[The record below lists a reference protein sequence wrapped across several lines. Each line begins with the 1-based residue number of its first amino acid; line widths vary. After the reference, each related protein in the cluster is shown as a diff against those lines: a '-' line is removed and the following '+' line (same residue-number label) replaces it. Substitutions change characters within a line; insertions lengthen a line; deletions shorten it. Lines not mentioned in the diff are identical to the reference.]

1 MWLFGSRKGANEDNV
16 TEEEIISMVNE
27 GQEQGVL
34 EAEEVEMISNIIE
47 FDEKEAKDVMTHRT
61 KIVAVPASLS
71 VEEALQFMIKENFSR
86 FPLYRENVDDIVGVL
101 HVRDVVACYL
111 EQNNE
116 KTLTDI
122 AREPYFVPDTQSLD
136 VLLRNMQKKKV
147 HIAIVADEYGQTA
160 GIVTMEDILEEIVG
174 DIQDEYDDEEE
185 MIQESGE
192 DSFLVS
198 GEIELTELMDET
210 GIVIRKEDE
219 ENFDTLNGLLISILA
234 HIPQEGEKVEVN
246 YEGFHFSA
254 VEIHDKMISKVRV
267 VKLPGTDKEKDGE

>member
-61 KIVAVPASLS
+61 KIVAVPASMS

-234 HIPQEGEKVEVN
+234 HIPQEGEKVEVD

>member
-61 KIVAVPASLS
+61 KIVAVPASMS
-71 VEEALQFMIKENFSR
+71 VEEALHFMLKENFSR
-86 FPLYRENVDDIVGVL
+86 FPLYRENMDDIVGVL
-101 HVRDVVACYL
+101 HVRDVVASYL

-116 KTLTDI
+116 KTLTEI

-174 DIQDEYDDEEE
+174 DIQDEYDDEEK
-185 MIQESGE
+185 MIQISGE

-198 GEIELTELMDET
+198 GEIELAELMDET
-210 GIVIRKEDE
+210 GIVIREEDA

-234 HIPQEGEKVEVN
+234 HIPQEGEKVEVD

-267 VKLPGTDKEKDGE
+267 VKLQGTDK

>member
-61 KIVAVPASLS
+61 KIVAVPASMS

-234 HIPQEGEKVEVN
+234 HIPQEGEKVEVD

-267 VKLPGTDKEKDGE
+267 VKLSGTDKEKDGE

>member
-61 KIVAVPASLS
+61 KIVAVPASMS

-86 FPLYRENVDDIVGVL
+86 FPLYRENMDDIVGVL

-174 DIQDEYDDEEE
+174 DIQDEYDDEEK

-210 GIVIRKEDE
+210 GIVIREEDA

-234 HIPQEGEKVEVN
+234 HIPQEGEKVEVD

-267 VKLPGTDKEKDGE
+267 VKLPVPDEEKDKE